1 MDNKTAFEDWLL
13 QEALRV
19 ICFVFVFVFTK
30 AALKRAA
37 KKENE
42 KKIRKMA
49 KNYFLLPANERWKNQ
64 IFSFQD
70 FPLHLDD

>member
-1 MDNKTAFEDWLL
+1 MWLHMTEPLFNIPYAVNEVHHMDNKTAFGDWLL

-37 KKENE
+37 IKENE
-42 KKIRKMA
+42 NEKIR
-49 KNYFLLPANERWKNQ
+49 
-64 IFSFQD
+64 
-70 FPLHLDD
+70 

>member
-1 MDNKTAFEDWLL
+1 MDNKTAFEGWLL

-42 KKIRKMA
+42 KNPIDGEK
-49 KNYFLLPANERWKNQ
+49 
-64 IFSFQD
+64 
-70 FPLHLDD
+70 